1 MESFFIY
8 GILFVVTL
16 FIIAVVS
23 GILQDMSRQKIIKST
38 IKNIDKTK
46 PIKIGIY
53 IVLYLDEE
61 NKKFYLPAYNEKP
74 FVVKERKIK
83 DIVKCEFIKNSQV
96 VFTTN
101 MGSQVMGTLVGG
113 AILGPVGAVVGGA
126 SASKTGTEKNV
137 TYQIRIYYKDVND
150 PIDVIKPLNGTKE
163 EEALKCYATIEALIN
178 SKKAE

>member
-8 GILFVVTL
+8 GISFVIIL

-46 PIKIGIY
+46 HIKIDLY
-53 IVLYLDEE
+53 TVFYLDDE
-61 NKKFYLPAYNEKP
+61 NDILYFPAYDEKP
-74 FVVKERKIK
+74 FVVKERRIK
-83 DIVKCEFIKNSQV
+83 DIIKCEFIKNSQV

-101 MGSQVMGTLVGG
+101 TGSQIMGTLVGG
-113 AILGPVGAVVGGA
+113 AILGPVGAVIGGA

-137 TYQIRIYYKDVND
+137 TYQIRIYYN
-150 PIDVIKPLNGTKE
+150 VIKPLDGTKE
-163 EEALKCYATIEALIN
+163 EDVLKCYATIEALIN